1 MRHQVRGNRLNRNA
15 AHRRA
20 MLRNMVTSLF
30 LSERIKT
37 TVPKA
42 KVARQYAERMIT
54 FAKRGDLHARRM
66 AARFIA
72 DPKVLQKLFKEI
84 GPRYAERPGGY
95 TRVIKSGIRKGD
107 DASMAVL
114 ELVPA
119 EFKPRAKREKRPP
132 LSARLSGDAPA
143 AAPAVEESAA
153 DEAVEAKATET
164 SEAEDAKDA
173 KETTPDK
180 DAWDVKDKN
189 R

>member
-15 AHRRA
+15 AHKRA

-42 KVARQYAERMIT
+42 KEARRYADRMIT
-54 FAKRGDLHARRM
+54 FAKKGDLHARRM
-66 AARFIA
+66 AARFMA
-72 DPKVLQKLFKEI
+72 DPKVLQKLFSEI
-84 GPRYAERPGGY
+84 GPRYADRPGGY
-95 TRVIKSGIRKGD
+95 TRVIKAGIRRGD

-143 AAPAVEESAA
+143 TAPAATEEVAVEETA
-153 DEAVEAKATET
+153 EAVVEET
-164 SEAEDAKDA
+164 PEDEKKD
-173 KETTPDK
+173 
-180 DAWDVKDKN
+180 
-189 R
+189 